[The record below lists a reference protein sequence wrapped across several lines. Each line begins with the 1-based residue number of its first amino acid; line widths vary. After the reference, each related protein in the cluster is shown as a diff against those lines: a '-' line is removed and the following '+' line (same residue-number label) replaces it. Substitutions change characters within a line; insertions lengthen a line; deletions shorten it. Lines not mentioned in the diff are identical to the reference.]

1 MRRLLL
7 RPLVYN
13 AHISQE
19 LGVARRFH
27 LRVAARSRARRRSP
41 SSRCRSRLP
50 GILSM
55 FVDRRGYE
63 GPEFTAEGRHHRE
76 LLYRHADQVCSG
88 FYPDPNVEANSH
100 AIGEIPSSGPPMGTA
115 PILQLLRPRPRH
127 GTFVSVHCH
136 RRRRNRLSAL
146 LPGGDRLRPLQQHV
160 TALGIWGCTPCT
172 HTRVEISNY

>member
-1 MRRLLL
+1 MSNLGRRSWLTSTPDCPGSMRRLLL

-13 AHISQE
+13 VHISQE
-19 LGVARRFH
+19 LGVARRFQ
-27 LRVAARSRARRRSP
+27 LRVAPRSRARRRSP

-88 FYPDPNVEANSH
+88 FYPDPKRTHMPSVKYHHQDLRWALHPSYNYSGRGLFMERSCPFIV
-100 AIGEIPSSGPPMGTA
+100 IGAGVI
-115 PILQLLRPRPRH
+115 H
-127 GTFVSVHCH
+127 
-136 RRRRNRLSAL
+136 
-146 LPGGDRLRPLQQHV
+146 
-160 TALGIWGCTPCT
+160 
-172 HTRVEISNY
+172 